1 MRNKNRVLVVLL
13 SAVFLAFA
21 LAGVQDQSSGP
32 LIRAEK
38 KLVLVDVVVTD
49 KKGEYVHGLT
59 AKDFRV
65 WQDKDEETIESFSA
79 EADPAGP
86 ANNQKHYLVLF
97 FDNTSMDFGEQAQ
110 ARQAALKFLDKNTA
124 PNRLIAIVN
133 FGGSLRIAQ
142 NFTSDTDRLKQVVQ
156 GVKLSSV
163 SVNNDATGGA
173 ALSRAETDFGART
186 VLLGLRSMA
195 KSLSTVPGR
204 KTLIFMSGG
213 FKLDSELR
221 SELTAV
227 VDVCNKANV
236 AVYPIDVRGLV
247 AGGSPAG
254 ELRNPYQNP
263 RRPFNSGAVLVQA
276 AYIPQHPGGGGGGG
290 GGATAGG
297 GGTHG
302 GTGTS
307 SGTGGG
313 KGGTGNAGSTTTG
326 MRGPNNYNGTNNP
339 LNQSRSILPHIPDV
353 TSQQDVLYILAQ
365 GTGGFVIV
373 NTNDLLG
380 GLDRIANEQ
389 NEYYVL
395 GYSPGED
402 DQDGA
407 CHELKVK
414 VDRGGTTVRSR
425 SGYCQTKPLDLLAGT
440 AKGKD
445 LESRAAGSAA
455 GSITAKMQT
464 AFFYTAPNTARV
476 DVAME
481 IPPDVLKFKKEK
493 GKMHADMDVLGI
505 AYNPDGGVA
514 AKFSDTLK
522 LEFENKKEVE
532 AFQEKPLRYENQF
545 ELASGKYTLKVVF
558 SAAGEG
564 FGKLES
570 PLVVDPYDS
579 KKFSLSAIALSRE
592 MHKVSD
598 LDTTLDATLL
608 ADKTPMIVA
617 GLQLTPDA
625 SNVFQK
631 DGPGA
636 FYLEIYEPS
645 MTEEKPHKVGLEMVV
660 IDRKTNQ
667 QKLDTGLV
675 NMSQYA
681 HAGSPV
687 IPIGMRVP
695 SKELAVGS
703 YRAEF
708 KAADDAGNVSVV
720 RTADFEVQQ

>member
-1 MRNKNRVLVVLL
+1 MRKHIVVLVSLVSALLL
-13 SAVFLAFA
+13 SGA
-21 LAGVQDQSSGP
+21 QDQSSGP

-79 EADPAGP
+79 ETDPAGP

-124 PNRLIAIVN
+124 PNRLIAVVN
-133 FGGSLRIAQ
+133 FGGALRIAQ
-142 NFTSDTDRLKQVVQ
+142 NFTSDTERLKQVVQ
-156 GVKLSSV
+156 GVKLSNV

-186 VLLGLRSMA
+186 VLLGLRSLA

-204 KTLIFMSGG
+204 KTLIFLSGG

-227 VDVCNKANV
+227 VDVCNKSNV

-247 AGGSPAG
+247 AGGPVG
-254 ELRNPYQNP
+254 QLQN
-263 RRPFNSGAVLVQA
+263 RDRQGARLLLA
-276 AYIPQHPGGGGGGG
+276 SYIPQHPGGGGGGTGGG

-302 GTGTS
+302 GAGTS

-313 KGGTGNAGSTTTG
+313 KGGAGTGGGRSGGGGGTTTG
-326 MRGPNNYNGTNNP
+326 MRGPTNTNGINNP

-395 GYSPGED
+395 GYSPGEAD
-402 DQDGA
+402 EEGA

-445 LESRAAGSAA
+445 LENRAAGSAP

-464 AFFYTAPNTARV
+464 AFFYTAANTARV

-481 IPPDVLKFKKEK
+481 IPPDALKFKKEK

-505 AYNPDGGVA
+505 AYNPDGGIA

-522 LEFENKKEVE
+522 FELENKKEVE

-570 PLVVDPYDS
+570 PLLVDPYDS
-579 KKFSLSAIALSRE
+579 KKFSLSTIALSRE
-592 MHKVSD
+592 MHKVND
-598 LDTTLDATLL
+598 LDTTLDAALL
-608 ADKTPMIVA
+608 ADKTPLIVS
-617 GLQLTPDA
+617 GVQLTPDA

-645 MTEEKPHKVGLEMVV
+645 MTEEKPHKVGLQMVV
-660 IDRKTNQ
+660 IDRKTNE

-687 IPIGMRVP
+687 IPVGMRVP
-695 SKELAVGS
+695 AKELAVGS